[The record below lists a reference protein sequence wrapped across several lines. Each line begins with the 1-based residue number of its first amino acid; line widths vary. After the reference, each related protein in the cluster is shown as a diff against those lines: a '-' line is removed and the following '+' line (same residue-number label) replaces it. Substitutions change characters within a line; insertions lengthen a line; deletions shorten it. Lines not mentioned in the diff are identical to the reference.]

1 MGDLGSIPMS
11 VELGKIGA
19 LGRFVVE
26 QDEGKPSRMYGDDAL
41 FSVLGG
47 GSDLA
52 PEELFAWWHDRVK
65 EEYYESIELA
75 STIHNDID
83 EEHVEIN
90 YEWIHPQKG
99 DILIRTFGFV
109 NPEYKAGM
117 RTEGIIQDI
126 TGIVR
131 LEKNMYEHELEEM
144 REENR
149 TRSVIACLANDYDFV
164 AHINRATDTIKVY
177 RANERFLG
185 NLKRKTIDF
194 DTGYELLLYF
204 AENLHPDDRE
214 GFIRKA
220 GKKNVDAIL
229 AKVETYQINVRFMIE
244 GEPTYYRFKFASDR
258 ADSDEIVVGVLNVDR
273 SIRARERREELRQ
286 AVKIA
291 NAENEAK
298 TAFLFNMSHDIRTP
312 MNAIA
317 GYTAMAKKYIDYPA
331 KVKDCLDKAELASK
345 SLLKLISQVLDM
357 SRIEAGKIELSM
369 TPFNMIQSFNELLT
383 IVESGAR
390 SNGIRIKGVIKNVS
404 KSRVYADDLRM
415 NQVVM
420 NILGNAIKYTKPGGS
435 VTATLEQMPCD
446 EEGFGIYRIIV
457 ADTGI
462 GMTEEYMEHIFDTF
476 SRENDSTASKIEG
489 TGLGMSIVKKLTD
502 VMGGK
507 IDIQSEKKKGT
518 TVTLEFKFK
527 LCEGEIKEE
536 VVEEAELDT
545 TILRNKRVLLVEDNE
560 MNREIAKS
568 ILEEYGLIVDEAED
582 GLQAV
587 NKVKSADSKAYDVI
601 LMDIQMPRMNGFEAA
616 KKIRLMK
623 SKENIPIVAMT
634 ANAFEEDRR
643 KALEAGMDAHLSKPI
658 DVDAMISVLS
668 RMISK

>member
-1 MGDLGSIPMS
+1 
-11 VELGKIGA
+11 
-19 LGRFVVE
+19 
-26 QDEGKPSRMYGDDAL
+26 
-41 FSVLGG
+41 
-47 GSDLA
+47 
-52 PEELFAWWHDRVK
+52 
-65 EEYYESIELA
+65 
-75 STIHNDID
+75 
-83 EEHVEIN
+83 
-90 YEWIHPQKG
+90 
-99 DILIRTFGFV
+99 
-109 NPEYKAGM
+109 
-117 RTEGIIQDI
+117 
-126 TGIVR
+126 
-131 LEKNMYEHELEEM
+131 
-144 REENR
+144 
-149 TRSVIACLANDYDFV
+149 
-164 AHINRATDTIKVY
+164 
-177 RANERFLG
+177 
-185 NLKRKTIDF
+185 
-194 DTGYELLLYF
+194 
-204 AENLHPDDRE
+204 
-214 GFIRKA
+214 
-220 GKKNVDAIL
+220 
-229 AKVETYQINVRFMIE
+229 
-244 GEPTYYRFKFASDR
+244 
-258 ADSDEIVVGVLNVDR
+258 
-273 SIRARERREELRQ
+273 
-286 AVKIA
+286 
-291 NAENEAK
+291 
-298 TAFLFNMSHDIRTP
+298 
-312 MNAIA
+312 
-317 GYTAMAKKYIDYPA
+317 
-331 KVKDCLDKAELASK
+331 
-345 SLLKLISQVLDM
+345 
-357 SRIEAGKIELSM
+357 
-369 TPFNMIQSFNELLT
+369 
-383 IVESGAR
+383 
-390 SNGIRIKGVIKNVS
+390 
-404 KSRVYADDLRM
+404 M